1 MKNLQGSARL
11 ASLTRLPSRGAKAA
25 ALAASAGG
33 IVCRH
38 QDGEAGEL
46 LAPGADDGDGES

>member
-25 ALAASAGG
+25 ALAASVGYTT
-33 IVCRH
+33 
-38 QDGEAGEL
+38 L
-46 LAPGADDGDGES
+46 